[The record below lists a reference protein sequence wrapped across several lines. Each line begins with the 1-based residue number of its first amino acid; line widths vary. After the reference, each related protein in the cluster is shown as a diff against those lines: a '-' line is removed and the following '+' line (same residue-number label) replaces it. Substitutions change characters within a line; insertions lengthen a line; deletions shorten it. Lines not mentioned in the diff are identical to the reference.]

1 MTSPPRARPF
11 VRELSERLTRI
22 RGMGLPLQPD
32 LTPWTAGHRR
42 LLVIVLLALVV
53 IILGAFAQVRRDPPR
68 LLGSHG
74 RPGIEDYH
82 TTALRL
88 IAAARVRVTVVLYVA
103 RLDDDGP
110 VEQLML
116 ALSAAARRGV
126 PVRVVLDRG
135 NDWRTGEVDPKH
147 QEVAARLE
155 RGGVRVVLDEA
166 DRTTHAKVL
175 VVDDRH
181 VVVGSHNWTRSALT
195 ANREWSLQIDDPE
208 IAAHI
213 QTELSALP
221 GW

>member
-1 MTSPPRARPF
+1 
-11 VRELSERLTRI
+11 
-22 RGMGLPLQPD
+22 MGLPLQPD
-32 LTPWTAGHRR
+32 LTPWTAGQRR

-53 IILGAFAQVRRDPPR
+53 IIVGAFAQARRDPPR

-74 RPGIEDYH
+74 RPGSEDYH

-88 IAAARVRVTVVLYVA
+88 IAAARVRVTVALYVA

-110 VEQLML
+110 VEQLMS

-126 PVRVVLDRG
+126 TVRVVLDRG
-135 NDWRTGEVDPKH
+135 KDWRTGEVDPKH
-147 QEVAARLE
+147 LEVAERLQ

-166 DRTTHAKVL
+166 ERTTHAKVL

-181 VVVGSHNWTRSALT
+181 VVVGSHNWTRSALA
-195 ANREWSLQIDDPE
+195 ANREWSLLIDDPQ
-208 IAAHI
+208 IAAQI
-213 QTELSALP
+213 VGELSTIP